1 MDQTGAAPAV
11 SVRNLGKRFRI
22 ATEHD
27 KAIKAAALR
36 GRRAQSQDLWALRDI
51 SFDVPTGTTF
61 GIIGSN
67 GSGKSTLLKCLARIL
82 RPDEGEIHYAG
93 SMSALLELGAGF
105 HPELSGRENVFLN
118 GAILGLPASDLE
130 DRFDD
135 IVSFAG
141 LERFIDEP
149 VKNYSSG
156 MYVRLGFSVAINVD
170 PDVLVVDEVLAVGDV
185 NFQQRCVDKF
195 DEFSAAGKTV
205 IVVSHALDRIK
216 AMCDDVAWIEQGA
229 LQRLGPASEVCEDYT
244 IEMQRRATAEGRA
257 QQKSPALDAAVDAL
271 LVSTELI
278 DAQGEATD
286 TIFVH
291 APLMVRVTYDAA
303 KVDEQVVVGL
313 GFTRDDGLHAADVN
327 AGWQFATL
335 ADHDGHVVVDYTIPA
350 VTLLE
355 GRYHVSV
362 TLHDHT
368 VLTVFERDDR
378 AASFHV
384 VPRGPVP
391 ESGMVAFEGEW
402 SAAPVSGDIEQA
414 TDL

>member
-1 MDQTGAAPAV
+1 MEHQGADPAV
-11 SVRNLGKRFRI
+11 SVRGLGKRFRI

-27 KAIKAAALR
+27 KSIKAAALR
-36 GRRAQSQDLWALRDI
+36 GRRAQREDLWALRDI
-51 SFDVPTGTTF
+51 SFDVASGTTF

-118 GAILGLPASDLE
+118 GAILGLPASELE
-130 DRFDD
+130 ARFDD

-170 PDVLVVDEVLAVGDV
+170 PDVLVVDEVLAVGDL

-195 DEFSAAGKTV
+195 DEFAAAGKTV
-205 IVVSHALDRIK
+205 IVVSHALDRVK
-216 AMCDDVAWIEQGA
+216 AMCDDVAWIEQGM
-229 LQRLGPASEVCEDYT
+229 LQRLGPAGEVCEEYT

-257 QQKSPALDAAVDAL
+257 QQVSADSRTIDSL
-271 LVSTELI
+271 LVSTELL
-278 DAQGEATD
+278 DADGAASD
-286 TIFVH
+286 TIFVN
-291 APLMVRVTYDAA
+291 APLTVRVTYDAA
-303 KVDEQVVVGL
+303 KVDEQVVVGI

-327 AGWQFATL
+327 AGWQFAEL
-335 ADHDGHVVVDYTIPA
+335 AGHDGLLVVDYAIPE
-350 VTLLE
+350 VPLLE

-402 SAAPVSGDIEQA
+402 SAQPHNE
-414 TDL
+414 